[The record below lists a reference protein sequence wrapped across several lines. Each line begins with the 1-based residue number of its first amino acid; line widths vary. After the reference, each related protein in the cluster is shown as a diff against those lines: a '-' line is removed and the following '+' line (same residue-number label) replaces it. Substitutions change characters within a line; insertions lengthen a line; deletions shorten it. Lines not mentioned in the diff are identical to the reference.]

1 MDKKDKKK
9 VHADKNEMVREV
21 QQSELIKNPVIYSQL
36 HGDYTLMQQQVMW
49 GLTAQLQDRIDTYLD
64 QKRKGMEPTGLFVKE
79 DFDEGY
85 ITFNIPLSDLAIRPD
100 AYDELEQACQ
110 RLLDMKQVYEDPS
123 TGNLVMNN
131 IFYGIEIPKSDY
143 KDKRRKN
150 YIEVKMIAAQV
161 KDVFSMTHGYTE
173 HMRRIV
179 DRCKRRYTPHLYVY
193 LSKYKAVGH
202 KQISYIELKDYFGL
216 ITWDKNRKNIVE
228 QRYEKYAHFKLNV
241 LDPIKKEINM
251 LWERGE
257 IDLTFEYTPIY
268 QFGRKRGAPDQI
280 LFTIKAHRNLEVK
293 KQASIPDDI
302 EEAQIVEDN
311 SSWQQL
317 ATLACEEHQRWWE
330 VFGTCCKAVE
340 VNEER
345 LVIGVPSTF
354 VQEQWNKELVW
365 LLPML
370 QKCFISKK
378 LFYRIGG

>member
-123 TGNLVMNN
+123 TGNFVMNN

-179 DRCKRRYTPHLYVY
+179 DRCKRRRKT
-193 LSKYKAVGH
+193 
-202 KQISYIELKDYFGL
+202 IDYIL
-216 ITWDKNRKNIVE
+216 
-228 QRYEKYAHFKLNV
+228 
-241 LDPIKKEINM
+241 
-251 LWERGE
+251 
-257 IDLTFEYTPIY
+257 
-268 QFGRKRGAPDQI
+268 
-280 LFTIKAHRNLEVK
+280 
-293 KQASIPDDI
+293 
-302 EEAQIVEDN
+302 
-311 SSWQQL
+311 
-317 ATLACEEHQRWWE
+317 
-330 VFGTCCKAVE
+330 
-340 VNEER
+340 
-345 LVIGVPSTF
+345 
-354 VQEQWNKELVW
+354 
-365 LLPML
+365 
-370 QKCFISKK
+370 
-378 LFYRIGG
+378 